1 MKVFLSL
8 QEIYSTL
15 FFHNNLIQ
23 IREEKIYNTLFMFNN
38 KENWK
43 IFFWLP
49 ARRAMAKIALS
60 SYFLVCAYFPYSL
73 VSFVCEEKSFIYENE
88 KVMEERTTWNQS
100 HEIWLNEI
108 SNYLSF
114 DFITPILLNFADL

>member
-38 KENWK
+38 KEN
-43 IFFWLP
+43 
-49 ARRAMAKIALS
+49 
-60 SYFLVCAYFPYSL
+60 
-73 VSFVCEEKSFIYENE
+73 
-88 KVMEERTTWNQS
+88 
-100 HEIWLNEI
+100 
-108 SNYLSF
+108 
-114 DFITPILLNFADL
+114 